1 MVPPEGFEP
10 EVRGRGSAFP
20 GARMASLYHGPDLI
34 GQWACGE
41 YGMRLADVRQRVPS
55 EYKYGTYEIK
65 LVNVTLDEDAY
76 ITQRDAIL
84 HLCPT
89 ARRIDVVL
97 RSVSGDVLMSWRD
110 HPPFLRLA
118 DLALPEVDSSY
129 MVLKGEVIIKPC
141 ARIWMEGDDEPIELT
156 LVKQTVHDI
165 MFSLYLSMFRNDDR
179 AYLFPPYPVKV
190 HNKFEPTINDC
201 LNSLLFHLEHED
213 DDGASALLAVLQ
225 EDLYH
230 DHILRRDSQPVVQST
245 GLEGHMGHAKLI
257 AWLGIDGHFQF
268 RVPRGD
274 FVLVDRPT
282 AREFCAIKTA
292 IHDILWARIA
302 ADESWELQ

>member
-1 MVPPEGFEP
+1 
-10 EVRGRGSAFP
+10 
-20 GARMASLYHGPDLI
+20 MASLYHGPDLI

-55 EYKYGTYEIK
+55 EFKHGTYEIK
-65 LVNVTLDEDAY
+65 LGNVTLDEDAC

-89 ARRIDVVL
+89 TKRIDVIL

-118 DLALPEVDSSY
+118 DFAIPEVDSSY
-129 MVLKGEVIIKPC
+129 MVLKGEVIMKPC

-179 AYLFPPYPVKV
+179 AYLFPPYPIKV
-190 HNKFEPTINDC
+190 QNKSEPTLNDC
-201 LNSLLFHLEHED
+201 LNSLLFHLEHVD
-213 DDGASALLAVLQ
+213 DDGASDLLAVLA
-225 EDLYH
+225 EDLFY
-230 DHILRRDSQPVVQST
+230 DRISQRGLEPFVQSN
-245 GLEGHMGHAKLI
+245 GLEVHMGHAKII
-257 AWLGIDGHFQF
+257 ALLGIDGQFQF
-268 RVPRGD
+268 RLPRRD
-274 FVLVDRPT
+274 CVLVDRPS
-282 AREFCAIKTA
+282 AREVCTIKTA
-292 IHDILWARIA
+292 THDILWACIA
-302 ADESWELQ
+302 ADQPEEFR

>member
-1 MVPPEGFEP
+1 
-10 EVRGRGSAFP
+10 
-20 GARMASLYHGPDLI
+20 MASLYHGPDLI

-55 EYKYGTYEIK
+55 EFKHGTYEIK
-65 LVNVTLDEDAY
+65 LNNETLDEDAC

-84 HLCPT
+84 HVCPT
-89 ARRIDVVL
+89 AKRIDVIL

-118 DLALPEVDSSY
+118 DFAIPEVDSSY
-129 MVLKGEVIIKPC
+129 MVLKGEVIMKPC

-179 AYLFPPYPVKV
+179 AYLFPPHPVKV
-190 HNKFEPTINDC
+190 HNNFEPTVSDC

-213 DDGASALLAVLQ
+213 DDGASDLLAVLA
-225 EDLYH
+225 EDMYH
-230 DHILRRDSQPVVQST
+230 DHISRRGMQPVVQSI
-245 GLEGHMGHAKLI
+245 GLEGHMGHAKVI

-274 FVLVDRPT
+274 CVLVDRPT
-282 AREFCAIKTA
+282 AREVCAIKTA
-292 IHDILWARIA
+292 IHDLLWARVA
-302 ADESWELQ
+302 ADQPWELQ